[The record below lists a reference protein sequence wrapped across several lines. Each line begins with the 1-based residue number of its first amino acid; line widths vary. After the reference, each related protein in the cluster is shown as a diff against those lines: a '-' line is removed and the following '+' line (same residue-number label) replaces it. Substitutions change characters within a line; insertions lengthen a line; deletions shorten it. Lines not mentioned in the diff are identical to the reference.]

1 MAVAQTEDVKH
12 EKRKSG
18 TRRHTLITLFQR
30 IHAEKRKKGKAEE
43 LMHNSTKTWRHQVH
57 AAQLKEKNKQYSATR
72 AAVEIHCQHGQLN
85 LWNHTY

>member
-57 AAQLKEKNKQYSATR
+57 AAQLKEKKKKTNSILQ
-72 AAVEIHCQHGQLN
+72 QGQLLRYTASMDN
-85 LWNHTY
+85 